1 MTLKERAEVI
11 DEMIADGFCT
21 HYQGYTCDRDWSDPA
36 VCKKCIA
43 SWIIRQGIT
52 ERSFYQCHKNSA

>member
-21 HYQGYTCDRDWSDPA
+21 HYPGYICDRDWNDPA

-43 SWIIRQGIT
+43 SWIVRQGIT
-52 ERSFYQCHKNSA
+52 ERSFYK